1 MLRFSATS
9 TLESA
14 HSVHHISKAWL
25 GISRKYQA
33 YQAKLALL
41 GSTRSSSTVLM
52 YSFFCFS
59 SDLLEHMARLFHQ
72 ALKSVL
78 LKSMN
83 IKQFEIAS
91 YRTIV
96 LFGDIINDDFIFG
109 KRQFHEKKVEVYL
122 FGFCCLCGSD
132 FAVQRP

>member
-33 YQAKLALL
+33 YQAELALL
-41 GSTRSSSTVLM
+41 GSTWSSSTVLM
-52 YSFFCFS
+52 YSFFL

-78 LKSMN
+78 LKSMD

-132 FAVQRP
+132 FAVKKP

>member
-1 MLRFSATS
+1 MFIILVR
-9 TLESA
+9 
-14 HSVHHISKAWL
+14 
-25 GISRKYQA
+25 
-33 YQAKLALL
+33 L
-41 GSTRSSSTVLM
+41 GSVFHENTKLTKPSWPYSARLGPRPLFLCTV
-52 YSFFCFS
+52 FFP

-132 FAVQRP
+132 FAVKKP